1 VQFTGSGG
9 VVGAAVGDAVGGA
22 VGDAVG
28 VGSGV
33 GDGLGVGV
41 GVGIEIGVG
50 FGVAVAGSITTTDWT
65 VDEVTALP
73 SPIVSVTAYVPG
85 APKSCT
91 GPAVVSAGDPSP
103 KSHDHVVGDP
113 VDESWNVTP

>member
-9 VVGAAVGDAVGGA
+9 AVGAGVGDG

-33 GDGLGVGV
+33 GVGLGGGV
-41 GVGIEIGVG
+41 GVGIEVGVG
-50 FGVAVAGSITTTDWT
+50 LGVAIPGSMTTTDCT
-65 VDEVTALP
+65 VDEVTELP
-73 SPIVSVTAYVPG
+73 SPIVRVTAYVPG
-85 APKSCT
+85 ARKSCT
-91 GPAVVSAGDPSP
+91 GAAVVSAADPSP
-103 KSHDHVVGDP
+103 KSHNHVIGEP